1 MTYEYEVPVWFT
13 IRAKT
18 QWDAEVKIARMLEEM
33 EEYEQIAPWVVD
45 KAVRM
50 PEITPLTNTR

>member
-13 IRAKT
+13 IRSK
-18 QWDAEVKIARMLEEM
+18 DKAEAEEKIARMLEEM

-50 PEITPLTNTR
+50 PEITPLTNIR